1 MAKSLCK
8 LKKKLLKGDIDRY
21 IDLVR
26 DPEYVCT
33 KCGRV
38 AGKEKRLC
46 KPKAM

>member
-8 LKKKLLKGDIDRY
+8 LKKEMLKGDIDRY
-21 IDLVR
+21 IHLVR
-26 DPEYVCT
+26 KPEYICT

-38 AGKEKRLC
+38 AGEKKRLC

>member
-21 IDLVR
+21 IVLVR

-38 AGKEKRLC
+38 AAQKKRLC
-46 KPKAM
+46 EPQPM